1 MGYFFI
7 IILNVQL
14 LTQLLQLD
22 AHLKVKR
29 RLRSLYVYKNRG
41 GGAAE
46 NIIKAGTSN
55 QLLYNDKEVI
65 LKENFLNL
73 VYPVGS
79 IYWSSNNTNP
89 ANLFGG
95 TWTQI
100 KDRFILAAGDSYSNG
115 ATGGAATVTLTVNNM
130 PSHSLSF
137 TPSGNVSSH
146 SHSFTPSGNV
156 SSHSHS
162 FTPSGTVSSHHHTGP
177 SHYHGLKDGTAN
189 VSTSTST
196 SITHWISQYENFNGS
211 RRAGDHLDITDD
223 IDREKVSITAS
234 STSTS
239 IISGNTESAG
249 SGNTGDTAPSFT
261 GTAGNTGETAPSF
274 TGTAGYTGSTE
285 PSFTGTAGYTGSSG
299 SGSSFS
305 ILPPYVV
312 KYCWER
318 TA

>member
-1 MGYFFI
+1 MSIKIEG
-7 IILNVQL
+7 
-14 LTQLLQLD
+14 
-22 AHLKVKR
+22 
-29 RLRSLYVYKNRG
+29 G

-89 ANLFGG
+89 GTLFGG

-100 KDRFILAAGDSYSNG
+100 KDRFILAAGDYYSNG
-115 ATGGAATVTLTVNNM
+115 ATGGAATVTLTVSNM
-130 PSHSLSF
+130 P
-137 TPSGNVSSH
+137 SH
-146 SHSFTPSGNV
+146 SHSFTPSGTV
-156 SSHSHS
+156 GSHTHTGPSHTHS

-177 SHYHGLKDGTAN
+177 SHSH
-189 VSTSTST
+189 S
-196 SITHWISQYENFNGS
+196 F
-211 RRAGDHLDITDD
+211 
-223 IDREKVSITAS
+223 
-234 STSTS
+234 
-239 IISGNTESAG
+239 SGNTGEMSQNSSGAADLMGAELLHSKATGNMSVSKGAAG
-249 SGNTGDTAPSFT
+249 WGGGHNEEFPENVLLTIDVKHTHSISGTTEAAGTGDTGDTAPSFS
-261 GTAGNTGETAPSF
+261 GTAGNTGAAGTGNTGETAPSF
-274 TGTAGYTGSTE
+274 TGTAGNTS
-285 PSFTGTAGYTGSSG
+285 SSG

>member
-1 MGYFFI
+1 MSI
-7 IILNVQL
+7 KIE
-14 LTQLLQLD
+14 
-22 AHLKVKR
+22 
-29 RLRSLYVYKNRG
+29 G

-79 IYWSSNNTNP
+79 IYWSSKNTNP
-89 ANLFGG
+89 GTLFGG
-95 TWTQI
+95 TWVQI
-100 KDRFILAAGDSYSNG
+100 KDRFILTAGDYYSNG
-115 ATGGAATVTLTVNNM
+115 ATGGAATVTLTVSNM
-130 PSHSLSF
+130 PSHK
-137 TPSGNVSSH
+137 
-146 SHSFTPSGNV
+146 HSFTPSGTV
-156 SSHSHS
+156 GSHTHTGPSHTHS

-177 SHYHGLKDGTAN
+177 SHTHSLKNGTAN
-189 VSTSTST
+189 VATQTST
-196 SITHWISQYENFNGS
+196 SITHYIRSYDDFRGGVKS
-211 RRAGDHLDITDD
+211 GGHLDESVDSEKEKIT
-223 IDREKVSITAS
+223 ITAS

-239 IISGNTESAG
+239 TISGSTEAAG
-249 SGNTGDTAPSFT
+249 TGNTGDTAPSFS
-261 GTAGNTGETAPSF
+261 GTAGTTGAAGTGYTGETAPSF
-274 TGTAGYTGSTE
+274 TGTAGYTDSN
-285 PSFTGTAGYTGSSG
+285 G